1 MSKILSI
8 KFLLLSQLKK
18 KENEIGKEKFEDICK
33 SLNLVKDVNS
43 HILIWKV
50 KNLENKID
58 INIRDFKI
66 YSQNKSGDTKDVL
79 KENENLAENLVTKI
93 ISTN

>member
-18 KENEIGKEKFEDICK
+18 KENQISKEKFEDICK
-33 SLNLVKDVNS
+33 SLNLVKEVNS
-43 HILIWKV
+43 HVLIWKE
-50 KNLENKID
+50 KNSENKID
-58 INIRDFKI
+58 INIADFKI
-66 YSQNKSGDTKDVL
+66 YSQNKSGNTKNVL

-93 ISTN
+93 ISTS